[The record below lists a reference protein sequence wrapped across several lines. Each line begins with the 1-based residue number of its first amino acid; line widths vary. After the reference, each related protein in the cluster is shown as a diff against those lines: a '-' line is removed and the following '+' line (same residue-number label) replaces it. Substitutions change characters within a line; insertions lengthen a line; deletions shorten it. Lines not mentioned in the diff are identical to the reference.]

1 LSDIVEKLHDWDIVS
16 MEWKKN
22 ALMRLMEARQYL
34 RTDYKIHLKEIS
46 RVADHCLRYALS
58 DVAKT
63 EYRSDCDNGDPT
75 NEHHIHGL
83 KCDRCEL
90 IKSVL
95 GDVEDVVNELD
106 GDVAQHA
113 LAKTD
118 VASAIIKIVDMKRHI
133 ARATHSEMQRQS
145 IIASLSN
152 RRDHALITIDWAQK
166 YLPISAR
173 ESQRVSIL
181 YALTIYSTL

>member
-1 LSDIVEKLHDWDIVS
+1 

-22 ALMRLMEARQYL
+22 AQMRLMEARQYL
-34 RTDYKIHLKEIS
+34 GTDYKIHLKEIS

-63 EYRSDCDNGDPT
+63 EYRSDCDNGNSN

-95 GDVEDVVNELD
+95 GDVE
-106 GDVAQHA
+106 DVAQHA

-173 ESQRVSIL
+173 ESQGVIIL
-181 YALTIYSTL
+181 YALAINSTL